1 MTPIGLK
8 QKFGNLLFSSTPLP
22 FHRWEYWHPQK
33 WVLCSLKAL
42 SCDSHFA
49 FLEAEGDNE
58 GKKRKKPGLKS
69 LWGCI
74 MATEE
79 GPELL
84 WLWGSATTASPVLC
98 LGTRQSSEWRQ
109 QQGHKLPGAHAVLTL
124 FWCTAWHRTH
134 LPCVHLPLGCSCDLG
149 RFREDWFWIPGD
161 CQPPDVLKQP
171 SEVYKVL
178 WFPSSP
184 SILLFSPLF
193 KSFLPHSLVYLRCK
207 KVNIPLALRVL
218 QSSGPSQCCQR
229 LHHALSRNFSHV
241 SFVSY
246 VISPSLGMKHL
257 HQWKFDLLQV
267 ISGNKLT

>member
-1 MTPIGLK
+1 MCCSHPHLSHFTGENIDTHRNECFAVSKPFPVTHILHSWRLKEKMRGKKEEAWTKVSVRLHYGYRRRTRAVLALRIG
-8 QKFGNLLFSSTPLP
+8 NDCEP
-22 FHRWEYWHPQK
+22 
-33 WVLCSLKAL
+33 CSLPQ
-42 SCDSHFA
+42 
-49 FLEAEGDNE
+49 E
-58 GKKRKKPGLKS
+58 
-69 LWGCI
+69 
-74 MATEE
+74 
-79 GPELL
+79 
-84 WLWGSATTASPVLC
+84 
-98 LGTRQSSEWRQ
+98 TRQSSEWRR

-207 KVNIPLALRVL
+207 KVNIPLVLRVL

-229 LHHALSRNFSHV
+229 LDHALSSNFSHV

-257 HQWKFDLLQV
+257 HQWKFNLLQV